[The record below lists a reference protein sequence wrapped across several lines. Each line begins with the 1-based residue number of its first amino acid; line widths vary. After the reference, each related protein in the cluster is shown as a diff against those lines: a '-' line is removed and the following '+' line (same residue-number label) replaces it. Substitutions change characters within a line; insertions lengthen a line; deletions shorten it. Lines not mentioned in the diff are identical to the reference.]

1 MRKHLIFL
9 LVGLMPAFA
18 QAPQQPGTGGVIR
31 ITVDLVQVDAVVT
44 DSKGR
49 QVTNL
54 KPEDF
59 EILEDRRPQKITN
72 FSYVSVTGPAGS
84 VAPPIERP
92 PLKTGA
98 PTAPARPVPL
108 RPEQVRR
115 TIALVV
121 DDLSLSF
128 EDTYYVRQTLKK
140 FVDVQMQPGDLV
152 AILRTASGLG
162 AMQQFTNDK
171 RMLYAAIDRIR
182 WYPMWGGQIFAI
194 TPLAPAEGNSRR
206 GAGGLSQGGS
216 QPTPASALV
225 GHETASQEQAAF
237 FADQFTNGSLGAVNY
252 VVKGLRELPGRKSVI
267 LFSDGIPLSLE
278 SVGDS
283 RVLEALRA
291 LVDLANRSAVVVYVI
306 DARGLQTLGLTAADS
321 TGGRSPAEVEQA
333 LEQALGERRLQYFN
347 SQQGMEYLAQQSGGF
362 LVHDT
367 NDLNL
372 GIREILDDQS
382 GYYLIGYKPSETTF
396 EAQNGRRAY
405 HKIQVKVKIP
415 GLRVRSRTGFYGIP
429 DDEARPVYRTRNE
442 QLAAALASPFSSG
455 GVHLYLVSQV
465 LYDEH
470 GAATLRS
477 LLHIDA
483 RDLQVENQPDGRKKV
498 AFDAA
503 ALTFGDNGR
512 VVGGKDATFTG
523 SLNDQQLG
531 RALKNGLDH
540 VLDFPVK
547 PGRYQLRAGVRD
559 SVSQRVGSASLF
571 IDVPDT
577 RKGRLALSGII
588 LNARGEG
595 EKSPAVRR
603 FQLGDEVTYG
613 VQVYNARLD
622 RVTRLPDLEESIQIF
637 RDERQV
643 SAFNKAFDG
652 NNQTDLR
659 RLSLSGHLKLGP
671 GLEPGDY
678 VFQVIVT
685 DKLAKPKYATA
696 SQWIDFEIAG
706 QSERSALPAN

>member
-9 LVGLMPAFA
+9 LVDLMPAFA

-72 FSYVSVTGPAGS
+72 FSYVSVAGPAGS
-84 VAPPIERP
+84 VAPPIESS

-108 RPEQVRR
+108 PPAQVRR
-115 TIALVV
+115 TITLVV

-128 EDTYYVRQTLKK
+128 ESIYYVRQTLKK

-182 WYPMWGGQIFAI
+182 WYPMGRGGISAI
-194 TPLAPAEGNSRR
+194 PALEPDAGNPRR
-206 GAGGLSQGGS
+206 GAGGLRQWGR
-216 QPTPASALV
+216 QPTGANTLADVEAASRK
-225 GHETASQEQAAF
+225 QAAF
-237 FADQFTNGSLGAVNY
+237 FSDLFTNGTLGALNY
-252 VVKGLRELPGRKSVI
+252 VLNGLRELPGRKSVI
-267 LFSDGIPLSLE
+267 LLSDGIPLSLE

-291 LVDLANRSAVVVYVI
+291 LVDLANRSAVVMYAI
-306 DARGLQTLGLTAADS
+306 DARGLQTLGPSAADP
-321 TGGRSPAEVEQA
+321 TAERSPSELEQA
-333 LEQALGERRLQYFN
+333 LEERRLQYLD

-372 GIREILDDQS
+372 GIRQILADQS

-405 HKIQVKVKIP
+405 HKIQVKVKVP
-415 GLRVRSRTGFYGIP
+415 GLRVRSRSGFYGIS
-429 DDEARPVYRTRNE
+429 DEEARPVYRTRNE

-470 GAATLRS
+470 GGATLRS
-477 LLHIDA
+477 LLHIEA

-498 AFDAA
+498 AFDVA

-595 EKSPAVRR
+595 ERSPAVRR

-622 RVTRLPDLEESIQIF
+622 RVTRVPDLEESIQIF

-652 NNQTDLR
+652 NNRTDLR

-685 DKLAKPKYATA
+685 DKLAKPKCATA

>member
-1 MRKHLIFL
+1 
-9 LVGLMPAFA
+9 
-18 QAPQQPGTGGVIR
+18 
-31 ITVDLVQVDAVVT
+31 
-44 DSKGR
+44 
-49 QVTNL
+49 
-54 KPEDF
+54 
-59 EILEDRRPQKITN
+59 
-72 FSYVSVTGPAGS
+72 
-84 VAPPIERP
+84 
-92 PLKTGA
+92 
-98 PTAPARPVPL
+98 
-108 RPEQVRR
+108 
-115 TIALVV
+115 
-121 DDLSLSF
+121 
-128 EDTYYVRQTLKK
+128 
-140 FVDVQMQPGDLV
+140 
-152 AILRTASGLG
+152 
-162 AMQQFTNDK
+162 MQQFTNDK

-182 WYPMWGGQIFAI
+182 WYPMGRGGISAI
-194 TPLAPAEGNSRR
+194 PALEPNAGNPRS
-206 GAGGLSQGGS
+206 GAGGLRQWGR
-216 QPTPASALV
+216 QPTGANTLADVEAASR
-225 GHETASQEQAAF
+225 QQAAF
-237 FADQFTNGSLGAVNY
+237 FSDLFTSGTLGAVNY
-252 VVKGLRELPGRKSVI
+252 VVTGLRELPGRKSVI
-267 LFSDGIPLSLE
+267 LLSDGIPLSLE

-306 DARGLQTLGLTAADS
+306 DARGLQTLGFTADGR
-321 TGGRSPAEVEQA
+321 TGGRSPAELEQELEQA
-333 LEQALGERRLQYFN
+333 LEERRLQYFD
-347 SQQGMEYLAQQSGGF
+347 SQQGMEYLAQQTGGF

-372 GIREILDDQS
+372 GIRQIMADQS

-405 HKIQVKVKIP
+405 HKIQVKVKVP
-415 GLRVRSRTGFYGIP
+415 GLRVRSRSGFYGIS
-429 DDEARPVYRTRNE
+429 DEEARPVYGTRNE

-470 GAATLRS
+470 GGATLRS

-498 AFDAA
+498 EFDAA

-512 VVGGKDATFTG
+512 VAGGKDATFTG
-523 SLNDQQLG
+523 SLNDQQWG
-531 RALKNGLDH
+531 RALKSGLDY

-547 PGRYQLRAGVRD
+547 AGRYQLRAGVRD
-559 SVSQRVGSASLF
+559 AVSQQVGSASLF

-588 LNARGEG
+588 LNARGGG

-613 VQVYNARLD
+613 VRVYNARLD
-622 RVTRLPDLEESIQIF
+622 RVTRLPELEESIQIF
-637 RDERQV
+637 RDQRQV

-652 NNQTDLR
+652 HNQTDVR

-696 SQWIDFEIAG
+696 NQWIDFEIAG
-706 QSERSALPAN
+706 QSERSASPAN

>member
-31 ITVDLVQVDAVVT
+31 ITVNLVQVDAVVT

-72 FSYVSVTGPAGS
+72 FSYVSVAGPAGS

-92 PLKTGA
+92 TIKTGA
-98 PTAPARPVPL
+98 PAAPARPVPL

-128 EDTYYVRQTLKK
+128 ESIYYIRRTLKK
-140 FVDVQMQPGDLV
+140 FVDVQMQPGDMV
-152 AILRTASGLG
+152 AILRTAGGLG
-162 AMQQFTNDK
+162 VMQQFTNDK

-182 WYPMWGGQIFAI
+182 WYPMGLGGISAINPLEPTVGNPRGGQPSGAS
-194 TPLAPAEGNSRR
+194 TLADVA
-206 GAGGLSQGGS
+206 A
-216 QPTPASALV
+216 
-225 GHETASQEQAAF
+225 ASQEQAGF
-237 FADQFTNGSLGAVNY
+237 LADLFTDGTLGVVNY
-252 VVKGLRELPGRKSVI
+252 VVNGLRELPGRKSLI
-267 LFSDGIPLSLE
+267 LLSEGIPFSLQ
-278 SVGDS
+278 SVNDI
-283 RVLEALRA
+283 RVLDALRA
-291 LVDLANRSAVVVYVI
+291 LVDLANRSAVVMYVI
-306 DARGLQTLGLTAADS
+306 DARGLQILGFTAADS
-321 TGGRSPAEVEQA
+321 AGARSPAE
-333 LEQALGERRLQYFN
+333 LEQDLGERRLQYFN
-347 SQQGMEYLAQQSGGF
+347 SQMGMEYLAQQTGGF
-362 LVHDT
+362 FVHDT

-372 GIREILDDQS
+372 GIRKILDDQS
-382 GYYLIGYKPSETTF
+382 GYYLIGYKPSATTF

-405 HKIQVKVKIP
+405 HKIQVKVKVP
-415 GLRVRSRTGFYGIP
+415 GLRVRSRSGFYGIP
-429 DDEARPVYRTRNE
+429 DEEARPVHGTRDE

-470 GAATLRS
+470 GGATLRS
-477 LLHIDA
+477 LLHIEA
-483 RDLQVENQPDGRKKV
+483 RDLQVENQPDGGKKV
-498 AFDAA
+498 EFDAA

-512 VVGGKDATFTG
+512 VVGEKEETFAG
-523 SLNDQQLG
+523 SLNEQQWG
-531 RALKNGLDH
+531 RALQIGLDD

-577 RKGRLALSGII
+577 HKGRLALSGII

-603 FQLGDEVTYG
+603 FQPGDEVTYG
-613 VQVYNARLD
+613 VRVYNARLD
-622 RVTRLPDLEESIQIF
+622 RVTRVPDLEESIQIF
-637 RDERQV
+637 RDQRQV

-652 NNQTDLR
+652 NKQTDLR
-659 RLSLSGHLKLGP
+659 RLSLSGHVKLGS

-678 VFQVIVT
+678 VFQVVVT

-696 SQWIDFEIAG
+696 SQWIDFEIVG